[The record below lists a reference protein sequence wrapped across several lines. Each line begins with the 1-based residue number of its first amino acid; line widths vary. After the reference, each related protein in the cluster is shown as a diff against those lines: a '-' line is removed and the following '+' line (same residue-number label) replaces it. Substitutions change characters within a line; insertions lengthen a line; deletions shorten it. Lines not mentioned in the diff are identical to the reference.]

1 MTIEDACLLIF
12 LEMDQRSL
20 LQAFLEQGGV
30 PVIIA
35 LGRLREE
42 DLELEFSLGY
52 SVKLC
57 L

>member
-1 MTIEDACLLIF
+1 MTVEDACLLIF